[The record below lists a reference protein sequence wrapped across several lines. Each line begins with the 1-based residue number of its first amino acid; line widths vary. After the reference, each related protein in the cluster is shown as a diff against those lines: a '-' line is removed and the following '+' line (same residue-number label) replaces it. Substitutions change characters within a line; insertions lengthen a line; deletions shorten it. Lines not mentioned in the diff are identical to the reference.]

1 MSETNTQKHRRILVI
16 DDSRAIHD
24 DFRKILCPPAPT
36 SQELDRFE
44 TALFDTKTE
53 VPEQIRFDLD
63 VAHQG
68 EEGLEKVRRA
78 LAAGK
83 PYATAFID
91 VRMPPGWDGLETV
104 AKIWEVDPDLQV
116 VICSAYSDYSWA
128 EMLAKLGQTDRL
140 VILKKPF
147 DPIEAQQLAQALTEK
162 WRLLQEARNKLD
174 DLEKMVNARTQELRA
189 EIAERAQLEK
199 QFRQLQKMEAFGQLA
214 GGVAHDFNNI
224 LGIIVGYA
232 NLLLAREDLDAEAK
246 EQIEQVYSAGE
257 RAANLTRQLLT
268 FSRKKEMQVSALN
281 LNEVVGDLAKMLA
294 RLLGEDIQLKCRL
307 AGDRPVQ
314 ADAGMMEQVLMNL
327 AVNARD
333 AMPKGGQLIIETDAV
348 RIEPNYVRS
357 HPEARVGDFVC
368 LSVRD
373 TGCGM
378 TPEIMARIF
387 EPFFTTKG
395 VGKGTGLGL
404 ATVFG
409 IVKQHQGWVEVESQV
424 GVGTNFKVFLPRISQ
439 PAPTPASKPVKS
451 KAPRGTE
458 TILLVEDED
467 SVRGLAKL
475 ILQRHGYRVLE
486 ARSGV
491 DALSVWEEHGTSIDL
506 LLTDMIMPDG
516 LTGRELAK
524 RLLLQKSG
532 LKVIY
537 SSGYS
542 ADLAGTAFLSRPA
555 PIFLQKP
562 YSPQKLVQAVR
573 ECLDRKTS

>member
-1 MSETNTQKHRRILVI
+1 MSETNTQKHRRILVT

-24 DFRKILCPPAPT
+24 DFRKILCPPDPT
-36 SQELDRFE
+36 SRELDHFE
-44 TALFDTKTE
+44 TALFDIKSE
-53 VPEQIRFDLD
+53 VSEQIRFDLD
-63 VAHQG
+63 GAHQG
-68 EEGLEKVRRA
+68 EEGLEKVRQA

-116 VICSAYSDYSWA
+116 VICSAYSDYSWDD
-128 EMLAKLGQTDRL
+128 MLAKLGQTDRL

-224 LGIIVGYA
+224 LGVIVGYA

-314 ADAGMMEQVLMNL
+314 AAEAIGK
-327 AVNARD
+327 ARR
-333 AMPKGGQLIIETDAV
+333 
-348 RIEPNYVRS
+348 RIQRPGPLHGR
-357 HPEARVGDFVC
+357 
-368 LSVRD
+368 
-373 TGCGM
+373 
-378 TPEIMARIF
+378 
-387 EPFFTTKG
+387 
-395 VGKGTGLGL
+395 GK
-404 ATVFG
+404 
-409 IVKQHQGWVEVESQV
+409 
-424 GVGTNFKVFLPRISQ
+424 
-439 PAPTPASKPVKS
+439 
-451 KAPRGTE
+451 
-458 TILLVEDED
+458 
-467 SVRGLAKL
+467 
-475 ILQRHGYRVLE
+475 
-486 ARSGV
+486 
-491 DALSVWEEHGTSIDL
+491 
-506 LLTDMIMPDG
+506 
-516 LTGRELAK
+516 TGRRTPDVGLEPETG
-524 RLLLQKSG
+524 RLG
-532 LKVIY
+532 
-537 SSGYS
+537 
-542 ADLAGTAFLSRPA
+542 
-555 PIFLQKP
+555 
-562 YSPQKLVQAVR
+562 
-573 ECLDRKTS
+573 